1 MTGRFLSIDP
11 GLGCTGV
18 AAWRGGRLVTVTLIR
33 SEKNAP
39 LNTRI
44 REIQYA
50 ISLFENIVPPGHS
63 LPRYCERMQ
72 FRYGNNRG
80 DPQHLLDLNLLAGAL
95 GTHWITPNEWKGT
108 LPREIEQHRTRA
120 LLEPDE
126 LALLEAVKPASLAHN
141 AWSAVGIGL
150 HVLRRNEATL

>member
-11 GLGCTGV
+11 GLSCTGV
-18 AAWRGGRLVTVTLIR
+18 AAWNGGRLTYIGLI
-33 SEKNAP
+33 KTNAHSP

-44 REIQYA
+44 RDSAQKVAA
-50 ISLFENIVPPGHS
+50 IASTYGCET
-63 LPRYCERMQ
+63 RYCERMQ
-72 FRYGNNRG
+72 FRHGNNKG
-80 DPQHLLDLNLLAGAL
+80 DPQILIDLNLLAGAL

-120 LLEPDE
+120 LLEADE

-150 HVLRRNEATL
+150 HVLRRNEQ

>member
-1 MTGRFLSIDP
+1 MRFLSIDP
-11 GLGCTGV
+11 GLTCTGV
-18 AAWRGGRLVTVTLIR
+18 AAWRGGKLVAVELIR

-44 REIQYA
+44 KETKLALKRLDFGVCLDA
-50 ISLFENIVPPGHS
+50 DF
-63 LPRYCERMQ
+63 RYCERMQ
-72 FRYGNNRG
+72 YRYGNNKG
-80 DPQHLLDLNLLAGAL
+80 DPQLLLDLNLLAGAL
-95 GTHWITPNEWKGT
+95 GTHWITPNEWKGS

-120 LLEPDE
+120 LLEPEE

-150 HVLRRNEATL
+150 HVLRHVALSGTSR